1 MVAETGSTVAAA
13 AVISSSR
20 NRGGGGGGGGGGRSG
35 DSGKGLA
42 RSQAGSPEPQYP
54 ELQALDNLGCSS
66 KAL

>member
-20 NRGGGGGGGGGGRSG
+20 NRGGGGGGGGRSG